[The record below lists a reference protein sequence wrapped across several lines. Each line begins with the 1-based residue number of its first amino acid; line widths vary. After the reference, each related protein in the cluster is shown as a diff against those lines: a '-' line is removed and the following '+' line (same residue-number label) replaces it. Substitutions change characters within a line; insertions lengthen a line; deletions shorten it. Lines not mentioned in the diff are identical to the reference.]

1 MKPIIGDQGKR
12 LYRRRLA
19 IVASIIGC
27 LLLLLAGRL
36 VQLQIG
42 EHHRYAIAAR
52 DNRIRIQPVAPARG
66 LIYDRDGQLLAEN
79 IPGYTLEVIP
89 DETRHLQ
96 RTVQGL
102 KKLLPI
108 TLRQIERFKALVQAT
123 PSFDPVPLLTNLDA
137 REVAR
142 VAVNGYRFPGVE
154 LHARLQRRYPHGNLT
169 ADSTGYVGRIS
180 AAELHRVNAAAYA
193 DTIYFGKRGIEL
205 EYQNVL
211 HGHPGYRIVEVD
223 AAGRPVKILKFHKAT
238 PGDDLILTLDL
249 GMQKVAARALE
260 GQRGAVVVLNAH
272 TGAILALV
280 SSPSFNAN
288 WFINGISAKRYQAL
302 LKNPGKPLWN
312 RAIASGYATGS
323 CIKPFIALAGLN
335 DGVIADSQK
344 IYSGPYYVIPNDP
357 SKHKFWDWQPW
368 GHGWT
373 DLTKAIA
380 QSVDTYFYPLA
391 YKLGIRRMDAML
403 RQFGFGQCTHVDL
416 PNATCGL
423 LPSPKWKRKTLDQPW
438 YPGDTVVMGIGQGY
452 LQVSMLQLAE
462 ATARLATR
470 GHSDAPHILRAVLP
484 PGQSKAIPYRLRR
497 LPPIRV
503 RNPQYWNDVIAGMR
517 AVVTSPYGTAHRTF
531 QGFPHPVAG
540 KTGTA
545 QVVNIAGDPFKVKG
559 KIPYRMRSNALF
571 EAFTPVKNPQ
581 IVAVAIVEHAGMTL
595 GPASTIV
602 RKIFSYWYKNRQA
615 LSRPLPIRSQ
625 LQLSNQ

>member
-1 MKPIIGDQGKR
+1 MIGDKGKR
-12 LYRRRLA
+12 LYRRRLT
-19 IVASIIGC
+19 IVVAIIGC
-27 LLLLLAGRL
+27 LLILLAARL

-52 DNRIRIQPVAPARG
+52 ANRIRIEPVAPARG
-66 LIYDRDGQLLAEN
+66 LIYDRGGRLLAEN
-79 IPGYTLEVIP
+79 VPGYTLEVVP
-89 DETRHLQ
+89 DEAHHLQ
-96 RTVQGL
+96 KTL
-102 KKLLPI
+102 KALQKLLPI
-108 TLRQIERFKALVQAT
+108 HARQIKRFNALVKAT

-142 VAVNGYRFPGVE
+142 IAVNSYRFPGVE
-154 LHARLQRRYPHGNLT
+154 LHTRLQRHYPHGDLT

-180 AAELHRVNAAAYA
+180 AAELHHVNAAAYA

-205 EYQNVL
+205 KYQNIL
-211 HGHPGYRIVEVD
+211 HGQPGYRIVEVD
-223 AAGRPVKILKFHKAT
+223 AAGRPVKILRFHKAT

-249 GMQKVAARALE
+249 GMQKVAAKALE

-272 TGAILALV
+272 TGSILALV

-288 WFINGISAKRYQAL
+288 WFINGISTARFQTL

-312 RAIASGYATGS
+312 RAVASGYATGS

-335 DGVIADSQK
+335 DGVITNSQT
-344 IYSGPYYVIPNDP
+344 IYSGPYYVIPDDP
-357 SKHKFWDWQPW
+357 TKHKFWDWQPW

-373 DLTKAIA
+373 DLRKAIA

-391 YKLGIRRMDAML
+391 YKLGIHRMDNML
-403 RQFGFGQCTHVDL
+403 RKFGFGQCTHIDL

-423 LPSPKWKRKTLDQPW
+423 LPSPEWKRKTLGEPW

-452 LQVSMLQLAE
+452 LQVSMVQLAE

-470 GHSDAPHILRAVLP
+470 GHSAAPHLLRAILP
-484 PGQSKAIPYRLRR
+484 PGHSKAIPIRIHK
-497 LPPIRV
+497 LPTIRV
-503 RNPQYWNDVIAGMR
+503 RSPQYWNDVIAGMR
-517 AVVTSPYGTAHRTF
+517 AVVTSPEGTAHRTF
-531 QGFPHPVAG
+531 KGFPYPVAG

-545 QVVNIAGDPFKVKG
+545 QVVNVAGDPFKEKG
-559 KIPYRMRSNALF
+559 KIPYRMKSNALF
-571 EAFTPVKNPQ
+571 EAFTPVRNPQ

-602 RKIFSYWYKNRQA
+602 RKLFSYWYKHHQA
-615 LSRPLPIRSQ
+615 FAQTVPNRSQ